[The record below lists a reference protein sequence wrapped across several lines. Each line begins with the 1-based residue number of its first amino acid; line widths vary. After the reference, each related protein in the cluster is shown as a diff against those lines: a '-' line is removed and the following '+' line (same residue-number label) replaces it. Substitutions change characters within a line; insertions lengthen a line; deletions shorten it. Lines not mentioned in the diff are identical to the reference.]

1 MNQNALLA
9 IAASIGLVAGA
20 GGTWLATPTSSVEA
34 RAITKTE
41 LAAAISA
48 DPSLCPVPQVPVVE
62 APTEDEALAAFRKAQ
77 AASPLVW
84 DRNNMPEISLS
95 LGQCDKSSN
104 GPGVSCMATIKL
116 SPQAQ
121 PLDRVVGF
129 AKSASGEWVA
139 TLN

>member
-9 IAASIGLVAGA
+9 IAASVGLVAGA
-20 GGTWLATPTSSVEA
+20 GSTWLATPKVSVEA
-34 RAITKTE
+34 RAITKAE
-41 LAAAISA
+41 LTAAISA

-62 APTEDEALAAFRKAQ
+62 APTEDDALAAFRKAQ
-77 AASPLVW
+77 ATSPLIW

-95 LGQCDKSSN
+95 LGQCDKNSN

-129 AKSASGEWVA
+129 VKSASGEWVA
-139 TLN
+139 SLN

>member
-9 IAASIGLVAGA
+9 IAASVGLVAGA

-34 RAITKTE
+34 RAITRTE
-41 LAAAISA
+41 LRAAISA
-48 DPSLCPVPQVPVVE
+48 DPALCPVPEAPVVE

>member
-9 IAASIGLVAGA
+9 IAGSVGLVAGA
-20 GGTWLATPTSSVEA
+20 GGTWLATPTSPVEA

-41 LAAAISA
+41 LTAAISA

-62 APTEDEALAAFRKAQ
+62 VPTEDEAIAAFRKAQ

-104 GPGVSCMATIKL
+104 GPGVSCLATIKL

>member
-9 IAASIGLVAGA
+9 IAASVGLVAGA

-34 RAITKTE
+34 RAITKSE
-41 LAAAISA
+41 LTAAISA
-48 DPSLCPVPQVPVVE
+48 DPSLCPVPQAPVVE
-62 APTEDEALAAFRKAQ
+62 APTEDQALAAFRKAQ

-104 GPGVSCMATIKL
+104 GPGVSCVATIKL
-116 SPQAQ
+116 SPKAQ

-129 AKSASGEWVA
+129 AKSASGKWVA

>member
-1 MNQNALLA
+1 MNQNVLLA
-9 IAASIGLVAGA
+9 IAASVGLAAGA

-34 RAITKTE
+34 RAITKSE
-41 LAAAISA
+41 LTAAISA
-48 DPSLCPVPQVPVVE
+48 DPSLCPAPQVPVVE

-84 DRNNMPEISLS
+84 DRNSMPEISLS
-95 LGQCDKSSN
+95 LGQCEKSSN
-104 GPGVSCMATIKL
+104 GPGVSCIATIKL